1 MKWLTLKK
9 RIFDKQRKQTTWSGL
24 LRLAEFVKNSRDK
37 KKKKMDVISSDK
49 KIRND
54 AVSSDKN
61 SSNKNQW
68 MLFVVVTV
76 F

>member
-24 LRLAEFVKNSRDK
+24 LRLAEFVKNSRD